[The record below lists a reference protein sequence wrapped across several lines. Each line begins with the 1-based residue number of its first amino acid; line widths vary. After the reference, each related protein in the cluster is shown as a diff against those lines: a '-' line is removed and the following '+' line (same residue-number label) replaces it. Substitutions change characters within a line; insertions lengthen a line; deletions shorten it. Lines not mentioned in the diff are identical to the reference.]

1 MLNADTTLSLRTTG
15 SSSSSQGT
23 DLLSLG
29 DRRLAWLET
38 RQQVL
43 AGNLANA
50 DTPDYAPHDISP
62 FQSALAAQEITPV
75 RTNAAHF
82 GVDDDNVETTTRA
95 TSEES
100 INGNSVS
107 IEHEMEEVANVNDQ
121 QHFAVNVYSRYTSMF
136 QTALGK

>member
-1 MLNADTTLSLRTTG
+1 MLNADTTLPLRTTG
-15 SSSSSQGT
+15 SSAPANGT

-29 DRRLAWLET
+29 DRRLSWLEK

-75 RTNAAHF
+75 RTDPAHF
-82 GVDDDNVETTTRA
+82 GVGDDDIETNTRA
-95 TSEES
+95 TSEHS

-121 QHFAVNVYSRYTSMF
+121 QHFAVNVYARYTSMF